1 MDFRQCIPEDPA
13 TYCFQTEPMNKQIE
27 LKRTKQLALLL
38 LCCAAAIFIL
48 TLFCTPGL
56 WRDGVKAVAEAA
68 MVGAMAD
75 WFAVVA
81 LFKRVPIPFIA
92 PHTAIIPRNQVK
104 IADNLALFMQEKFL
118 DTSSITALLKKHDP
132 ARMICDWLMVETN
145 NRLVGNAIAQ
155 VMRGFLNLADDARI
169 QVFFRR
175 AVHAALD
182 KMDLSLSLAALLQ
195 SLTKDGRHQE
205 LLDSALKSVV
215 RQVNRPA
222 ARRYIAERIISWL
235 KREHTLKEK
244 MLPTKWLGEQGAVMA
259 ADALNSLL
267 EEIGQD
273 RNHVLRQHVDRM
285 AARVIDRLMHDP
297 AAAVKA
303 DEIKSYLKN
312 DPALN
317 TYLGELWGDLLGWLK
332 TDLARPRSLIH
343 EKVVIAS
350 QWFGQTLAHD
360 PHLRASLNQHI
371 EQAARK
377 LAPDFAAFLSGHIS
391 DTVKSWDAR
400 DMSRQI
406 ELNIGK
412 DLQYIRVNGTV
423 VGGFIGLAL
432 YLLSL
437 LPGIVRAMPFI
448 SG

>member
-1 MDFRQCIPEDPA
+1 
-13 TYCFQTEPMNKQIE
+13 MNKQTE

-38 LCCAAAIFIL
+38 LCCAAAIFTV
-48 TLFCTPGL
+48 TLLLPPGL

-81 LFKRVPIPFIA
+81 LFRRVPIPFIA

-118 DTSSITALLKKHDP
+118 DTSSIAALLKKHDA
-132 ARMICDWLMVETN
+132 ARMLTDWLMVDAN
-145 NRLVGNAIAQ
+145 NRLLGNAILQ
-155 VMRGFLNLADDARI
+155 VMRGFLDLADDARI

-182 KMDLSLSLAALLQ
+182 KMDLAQSLGTLLQ

-215 RQVNRPA
+215 RQLNRPA
-222 ARRYIAERIISWL
+222 ARRYMAERIVSWL
-235 KREHTLKEK
+235 KREHPLKEK
-244 MLPTKWLGEQGAVMA
+244 MLPTQWLGEQGAVMA
-259 ADALNSLL
+259 ADALNGLL
-267 EEIGQD
+267 DEIGRD
-273 RNHVLRQHVDRM
+273 RNHVLRQQVDRM
-285 AARVIDRLMHDP
+285 AASVIDRLLHDP
-297 AAAVKA
+297 ASAAKA

-317 TYLGELWGDLLGWLK
+317 TYLGELWGDLIGWLQ
-332 TDLARPRSLIH
+332 TDLSRPRSQVH
-343 EKVVIAS
+343 EKVVIAG
-350 QWFGQTLAHD
+350 QWFGETLIHD

-371 EQAARK
+371 ERAARK
-377 LAPDFAAFLSGHIS
+377 MAPDFAAFLSGHIS
-391 DTVKSWDAR
+391 DTVKSWDAG

-423 VGGFIGLAL
+423 VGGFIGLVL

-437 LPGIVRAMPFI
+437 VPQILPQIAPAIVRALPFI
-448 SG
+448 NG